1 MFNDTENGLP
11 QIFSYRTDVMG
22 FRYAVVKKRTFSGT
36 DNLRKVYF
44 FMRHLDELAF
54 SGFSILIC

>member
-1 MFNDTENGLP
+1 MGSLKHFLTGLT
-11 QIFSYRTDVMG
+11 SWGSDMLWLKR
-22 FRYAVVKKRTFSGT
+22 RTFSGT